1 MKKAIVEYHGQDP
14 VGMKEI
20 KDFRSEASYE
30 AFASLCAINAKKVA
44 IAEKKA
50 KEEEKAKEEQER
62 IKDNRRWAHVAWL
75 FVEIALDH
83 GELTL
88 TDEEYAEA
96 WDNFNDGEIKDL
108 SKMPEVFVKH
118 YEELRRE

>member
-1 MKKAIVEYHGQDP
+1 MKKAIVEYHGKDP
-14 VGMKEI
+14 IGVREV
-20 KDFRSEASYE
+20 KDFRTEASFE
-30 AFASLCAINAKKVA
+30 AFATLCANNKKKA
-44 IAEKKA
+44 DLEEKKA
-50 KEEEKAKEEQER
+50 LEEERVKEDLER

-108 SKMPEVFVKH
+108 SKMPEVFIKH
-118 YEELRRE
+118 YYELRRE